1 MGVEMMKRLFL
12 LLIFSSIGVVCN
24 PQILIANQVG
34 FINAPVF
41 NDVETIIEPEV
52 EDQPTV
58 DSQQSV
64 SNMILASSQ
73 EVSVKPAV
81 VVPRDNIT
89 IGGRYIPL
97 YQMGSTDAVLDNA
110 ASKYG
115 DFIYGHNSGNI
126 FGVLYNSWVGQT
138 FSVTVDGVTKNYAV
152 SDIVIYEK
160 NQANGLLQ
168 VNGRGNYMGNVANA
182 IKKEIN
188 QETGQV
194 DLTRYSLSL
203 MTCYGTMLGG
213 GDATHRLVIF
223 AYEI

>member
-1 MGVEMMKRLFL
+1 MMKRLFL
-12 LLIFSSIGVVCN
+12 LLIFSLIGVVYN

-34 FINAPVF
+34 SINAPVF
-41 NDVETIIEPEV
+41 NDVETIIETEV
-52 EDQPTV
+52 EEQPVVDTQQPT
-58 DSQQSV
+58 SSV
-64 SNMILASSQ
+64 VLASSQ
-73 EVSVKPAV
+73 EVSTEPVV
-81 VVPRDNIT
+81 VVPSNNIT

-115 DFIYGHNSGNI
+115 NFIYGHNSGNV

-138 FSVTVDGVTKNYAV
+138 FSVTVDGVTTNYVV

-168 VNGRGNYMGNVANA
+168 VNGRGNYMSNVANA
-182 IKKEIN
+182 IKKDIDAD
-188 QETGQV
+188 TGQV
-194 DLTRYSLSL
+194 SLTYYSLSL
-203 MTCYGTMLGG
+203 MTCYGAMLGG

>member
-1 MGVEMMKRLFL
+1 MMKRLFL
-12 LLIFSSIGVVCN
+12 LLIFSLIGVVYN

-34 FINAPVF
+34 SINAPVF
-41 NDVETIIEPEV
+41 NDVETIIETEV
-52 EDQPTV
+52 EEQPVV
-58 DSQQSV
+58 DTQRPASSV
-64 SNMILASSQ
+64 VLASSQ
-73 EVSVKPAV
+73 EVSTEPVV
-81 VVPRDNIT
+81 VVPSNNIT

-115 DFIYGHNSGNI
+115 NFIYGHNSGNV
-126 FGVLYNSWVGQT
+126 FGVLHGAWIGQT
-138 FSVTVDGVTKNYAV
+138 FSVTFDGITRNYVV

-168 VNGRGNYMGNVANA
+168 IDGRGNYMSNVANA
-182 IKKEIN
+182 IKKDIDAD
-188 QETGQV
+188 TGQV
-194 DLTRYSLSL
+194 GLTYYSLSL

>member
-1 MGVEMMKRLFL
+1 MKRLFL
-12 LLIFSSIGVVCN
+12 LLIFSLIGVVYN

-34 FINAPVF
+34 SINAPVF
-41 NDVETIIEPEV
+41 NDVETIIETEV
-52 EDQPTV
+52 EEQPVVDTQQPT
-58 DSQQSV
+58 SSV
-64 SNMILASSQ
+64 VLASSQ
-73 EVSVKPAV
+73 EVSTEPVV
-81 VVPRDNIT
+81 VVPSNNIT

-115 DFIYGHNSGNI
+115 NFIYGHNSGNV

-138 FSVTVDGVTKNYAV
+138 FSVTVDGVTTDYVV

-168 VNGRGNYMGNVANA
+168 VNGRGNYMSNVANA
-182 IKKEIN
+182 IKKYIDAD
-188 QETGQV
+188 TGQV
-194 DLTRYSLSL
+194 SLTYYSLSL
-203 MTCYGTMLGG
+203 MTCYGTMLSGS
-213 GDATHRLVIF
+213 DATHRLVIF

>member
-1 MGVEMMKRLFL
+1 MMKRLFL
-12 LLIFSSIGVVCN
+12 LLIFSLIGVVYN

-34 FINAPVF
+34 SINAPVF
-41 NDVETIIEPEV
+41 NDVETIIETEV
-52 EDQPTV
+52 EEQPVVDTQQPT
-58 DSQQSV
+58 SSV
-64 SNMILASSQ
+64 VLASSQ
-73 EVSVKPAV
+73 EVSTEPVV
-81 VVPRDNIT
+81 VVPSNNIT

-115 DFIYGHNSGNI
+115 NFIYGHNSGNV

-138 FSVTVDGVTKNYAV
+138 FSVTVDGVTTDYVV

-168 VNGRGNYMGNVANA
+168 VNGRGNYMSNVANA
-182 IKKEIN
+182 IKKYIDAD
-188 QETGQV
+188 TGQV
-194 DLTRYSLSL
+194 SLTYYSLSL
-203 MTCYGTMLGG
+203 MTCYGTMLSGS
-213 GDATHRLVIF
+213 DATHRLVIF

>member
-1 MGVEMMKRLFL
+1 MMKRLFL
-12 LLIFSSIGVVCN
+12 LLIFSLIGVVYN

-34 FINAPVF
+34 SINAPVF
-41 NDVETIIEPEV
+41 NDVETIIETEV
-52 EDQPTV
+52 EEQPVV
-58 DSQQSV
+58 DTQQSTSSV
-64 SNMILASSQ
+64 VLASSQ
-73 EVSVKPAV
+73 EVSTEPVV
-81 VVPRDNIT
+81 VVPSNNIT

-97 YQMGSTDAVLDNA
+97 YRMGSTDAVLDNA

-115 DFIYGHNSGNI
+115 NFIYGHNSGNV

-138 FSVTVDGVTKNYAV
+138 FSVTIDGVTTDYVV

-168 VNGRGNYMGNVANA
+168 VNGRGNYMSNVANA
-182 IKKEIN
+182 IKKDIDAD
-188 QETGQV
+188 TGQV
-194 DLTRYSLSL
+194 SLTYYSLSL